1 MALVVDEY
9 GDIQGLVTATD
20 LVEALVGDLP
30 SLDADNSPS
39 AVQREDGSWL
49 IDGILPLAEL
59 SVL

>member
-39 AVQREDGSWL
+39 AVQREDGS
-49 IDGILPLAEL
+49 
-59 SVL
+59 